1 VYEQLKKQKKIKA
14 KQKKIK
20 SNQKNKYYV
29 IFNIQTLSQ
38 SKFIKWHAKDINLN
52 KIEIFKNIILIFE
65 DKFYQ
70 IFEEDVVKGNVA
82 VIRKSGDGEFEDM
95 EMNMHFVNKKIK
107 YVWDANLQ
115 VSINLLV

>member
-1 VYEQLKKQKKIKA
+1 M
-14 KQKKIK
+14 
-20 SNQKNKYYV
+20 
-29 IFNIQTLSQ
+29 SQ
-38 SKFIKWHAKDINLN
+38 SNFETKLKSSKTLFL
-52 KIEIFKNIILIFE
+52 FFE

-115 VSINLLV
+115 VSINLKINKGLFASYYLFCCLLTRYAS

>member
-1 VYEQLKKQKKIKA
+1 MTCQGHKLKQNWNLL
-14 KQKKIK
+14 K
-20 SNQKNKYYV
+20 SLKT
-29 IFNIQTLSQ
+29 FFL
-38 SKFIKWHAKDINLN
+38 F
-52 KIEIFKNIILIFE
+52 FE

-115 VSINLLV
+115 VSLITF

>member
-1 VYEQLKKQKKIKA
+1 MWLIA
-14 KQKKIK
+14 I
-20 SNQKNKYYV
+20 SNFQ
-29 IFNIQTLSQ
+29 
-38 SKFIKWHAKDINLN
+38 
-52 KIEIFKNIILIFE
+52 

-107 YVWDANLQ
+107 YTWDANLQ
-115 VSINLLV
+115 VITNTIHEKFSAVFIFQNWNMYALTIFQIYC

>member
-1 VYEQLKKQKKIKA
+1 MTCQGHKVGTKLKFSKKL
-14 KQKKIK
+14 
-20 SNQKNKYYV
+20 
-29 IFNIQTLSQ
+29 FL
-38 SKFIKWHAKDINLN
+38 F
-52 KIEIFKNIILIFE
+52 FE

-115 VSINLLV
+115 VSINL